1 MCLGIPAKVI
11 SILDKEN
18 GTALVETGGV
28 RREACVSLLS
38 LQGKSI
44 NNLIG
49 EWVLLHVGFA
59 MAIIDQ
65 QEALDTLALIASL
78 DGIDANND

>member
-11 SILDKEN
+11 SIIDTER
-18 GTALVETGGV
+18 ALVETAGV
-28 RREACVSLLS
+28 KREACISLLS
-38 LQGKSI
+38 IRGNSLG
-44 NNLIG
+44 NLVG
-49 EWVLLHVGFA
+49 QWVLLHVGFA

-78 DGIDANND
+78 DGIGANND